1 VVFRHSKPSEESLI
15 IRVTA
20 CQQKPEMFRF
30 AQHDKYLNPIHGAA
44 ASNVQKQSRRINNFR
59 QKRKWLA
66 SLKER
71 IHRLMNNDTTYALL
85 VRSEEKGRSIMETAI
100 YALLGLSA
108 ILSILQFVQQPERLP
123 TTLTTQGYEISD
135 TSQRS

>member
-1 VVFRHSKPSEESLI
+1 
-15 IRVTA
+15 
-20 CQQKPEMFRF
+20 
-30 AQHDKYLNPIHGAA
+30 
-44 ASNVQKQSRRINNFR
+44 
-59 QKRKWLA
+59 
-66 SLKER
+66 
-71 IHRLMNNDTTYALL
+71 MNNDTTYALL